1 MLTTPITTSHFHSR
15 VLSLL
20 SSHLSTMKTATS
32 DYSGTMSTTQNTR
45 PLVIPQLSPA
55 DTHLT
60 PNEAMSQLV
69 GLTSP
74 WIDLCSPDPLIADL
88 SRQILMLE
96 VAYAAFCGIGYLL
109 IPGPKLHHGDMHSEG
124 LIYYARA
131 IQDAIHMGPY
141 IQFHIWLRSMDQ
153 PDMDLDEIGD
163 LGPLTRKEFLQAS
176 DIGPWPQT
184 DPFGTWDA
192 WDLIRRNCKYHPR
205 LCVGKNILR
214 FAGVFLFMS
223 CCAKNWCSTFIAEAA
238 SANICPVSMAFGTG
252 AFAHHPLCGVH
263 QESKRISGSVKSAPG
278 IDIPVLAPS
287 EPSLASPL

>member
-1 MLTTPITTSHFHSR
+1 MDSYNNPDNMIPGLCVGQHESSRTVAVTADIVQQAHESNVSPALSLLESLSANQVQYDMLTTPITTSHFHSR
-15 VLSLL
+15 VLTLL

-74 WIDLCSPDPLIADL
+74 WIDLCSPDPLIADM

-124 LIYYARA
+124 LTYYART
-131 IQDAIHMGPY
+131 IQDAINMGPY

-163 LGPLTRKEFLQAS
+163 LGPLARKEFLQAS
-176 DIGPWPQT
+176 DVEPWPQT
-184 DPFGTWDA
+184 DPLGTWDA

-205 LCVGKNILR
+205 LCVGKNI
-214 FAGVFLFMS
+214 FLS
-223 CCAKNWCSTFIAEAA
+223 V
-238 SANICPVSMAFGTG
+238 VSF
-252 AFAHHPLCGVH
+252 L
-263 QESKRISGSVKSAPG
+263 SVS
-278 IDIPVLAPS
+278 VC
-287 EPSLASPL
+287 